1 MEEDGEVA
9 VCEGRGAP
17 VKGATTDVLE
27 RNTETGA
34 QRCTLTDWV
43 RSRADGILEPIARP
57 LSRVGVDPNAI
68 TIAGFLLQVGVA
80 TLFFLGR
87 IRLGGVLLALVAP
100 LDALDGAVA
109 RAGGRDGP
117 FGAFLDSTL
126 DRLSDAALILGLAAH
141 QLRRGAM
148 LEVAVLVVALVSA
161 LMVSYA
167 RARAEALDISCKV
180 GLLTRLERILLI
192 AVLAALGMTGP
203 LAWAL
208 ALLSTVTFVQRVVHV
223 RVACSRHQ

>member
-1 MEEDGEVA
+1 MAAAGGARVRGET
-9 VCEGRGAP
+9 R
-17 VKGATTDVLE
+17 DVLE
-27 RNTETGA
+27 RDRETAG
-34 QRCTLTDWV
+34 QRGTLTDWV
-43 RSRADGILEPIARP
+43 RSRAAGLLEPIARP
-57 LSRVGVDPNAI
+57 LSQLGVDPNAI
-68 TIAGFLLQVGVA
+68 SVVGFLLQVGVGA
-80 TLFFLGR
+80 LFFLGR
-87 IRLGGVLLALVAP
+87 VRWGGVLLVLVAP

-109 RAGGRDGP
+109 RASGRDGP

-141 QLRRGAM
+141 QLRQGAL
-148 LEVAVLVVALVSA
+148 LEVGLLMVALVTA

-192 AVLAALGMTGP
+192 AVLASLGLTRV

-208 ALLSTVTFVQRVVHV
+208 AFLSTVTFVQRVVHV
-223 RVACSRHQ
+223 RLACSHDE